1 MMGAMEIVALASSFS
16 LLSGWRLYLTVFAAG
31 LAMHFGLIHLPEQLH
46 SLRVLA
52 NPWLLGVA
60 GIGFVAEFFADKVA
74 WLDSAWDAI
83 HSVVRPLGGALL
95 ALAIVDPGDP
105 AWQIATFLLGG
116 GAALLS
122 HGVKSSTRA
131 VVNTSPEPFSNAILS
146 TGEDV
151 AAIGLLGLALAYPV
165 AAIVIAVVMLGGSVL
180 VLLGLRR
187 VLRRI
192 RANAALGTGHMLGL
206 ATPSAQEPPTIA

>member
-1 MMGAMEIVALASSFS
+1 MGAVEIVALASSFS

-31 LAMHFGLIHLPEQLH
+31 LAMYFGLIQLPDQLQ

-52 NPWLLGVA
+52 NPWLLAIA
-60 GIGFVAEFFADKVA
+60 GIGFVAEFFADKLP

-83 HSVVRPLGGALL
+83 HSIVRPLGGALL

-131 VVNTSPEPFSNAILS
+131 VVNASPEPFSNAILS

-151 AAIGLLGLALAYPV
+151 AAIGLIGLALAYPV
-165 AAIVIAVVMLGGSVL
+165 AATIIAVVMLAGSVL

-192 RANAALGTGHMLGL
+192 RANASLGTAHMLGL
-206 ATPSAQEPPTIA
+206 ATEPSQDPSTPA

>member
-1 MMGAMEIVALASSFS
+1 MTALEIVALASSFS

-31 LAMHFGLIHLPEQLH
+31 LAMHVGLIDLPDQLQ

-60 GIGFVAEFFADKVA
+60 GIGFVAEFFADKIA

-83 HSVVRPLGGALL
+83 HSIVRPLGGALL

-122 HGVKSSTRA
+122 HGVKASSRA
-131 VVNTSPEPFSNAILS
+131 VINTSPEPFSNAVVS

-151 AAIGLLGLALAYPV
+151 AALGLIGLALAYPV
-165 AAIVIAVVMLGGSVL
+165 AAVVIAAAMLTASVIA
-180 VLLGLRR
+180 LLGLRR
-187 VLRRI
+187 MLRRI
-192 RANAALGTGHMLGL
+192 GDNARRGPAHMLGV
-206 ATPSAQEPPTIA
+206 ADAAPVETTSVG